1 MTKVYIAGPITGTDD
16 YEVRFNRAAEKIE
29 RLGMEPLNPIGPGL
43 VEGADYKYYIDRGL
57 KMLMECD
64 VVFLLPGWTR
74 SNGAR
79 LEEQY
84 ARICGVP
91 VVEEV

>member
-16 YEVRFNRAAEKIE
+16 YEIRFNQAAEKIK
-29 RLGMEPLNPIGPGL
+29 RLGMEPLNPISPGL

-57 KMLMECD
+57 TMLMGAD
-64 VVFLLPGWTR
+64 VVLLLPGWTR